1 MRVGIGYDVHTLI
14 EGRPLVL
21 GGVTLDFEKGLDGH
35 SDADVLIHALMD
47 ALLGAVAAGD
57 IGKHFPP
64 TDPQYRGASSL
75 ALLQK
80 VQALLESKY
89 YQVENVDVIVVAEK
103 PQIAPYI
110 EQMRVNLAC
119 TLKIGLDRISI
130 KATTTEGLGFTG
142 QGQGIAAYAVA
153 SVYTV
158 AGKDR

>member
-1 MRVGIGYDVHTLI
+1 LI
-14 EGRPLVL
+14 L

-35 SDADVLIHALMD
+35 SDADVLVHALMD

-57 IGKHFPP
+57 LGKHFPP

-80 VQALLESKY
+80 VQALLESRNY
-89 YQVENVDVIVVAEK
+89 LVENVDAIVVAEK
-103 PQIAPYI
+103 PQMAPYI
-110 EQMRVNLAC
+110 EQMRANLAR
-119 TLKIGLDRISI
+119 TLKIDYDRVSI

-153 SVYTV
+153 SVYTL
-158 AGKDR
+158 AEKDR